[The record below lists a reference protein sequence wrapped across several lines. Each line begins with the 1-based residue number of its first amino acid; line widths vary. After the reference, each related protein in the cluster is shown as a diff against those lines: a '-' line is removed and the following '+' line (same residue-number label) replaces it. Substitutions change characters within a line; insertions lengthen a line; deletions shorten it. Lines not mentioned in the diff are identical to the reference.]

1 MICFTS
7 NPSIFSSI
15 PIYSSI
21 SSITNNPNCVLFSMA
36 PANTV
41 SGYYDI
47 RKFIITANNI
57 LQHSG
62 TNIGSGISYI
72 DPMVSNIIFETPDFD
87 KDLAGCIDYDV
98 NLWISMMLIMIHAYE
113 GYEVIIEYGTDEL
126 SLNVVESLIKIIQEK
141 YQYNCVIINDIDDL
155 YGYKESSFGPI
166 GLMKLDEERKKFQEL
181 FITNPRLFEG
191 INI

>member
-113 GYEVIIEYGTDEL
+113 GYEVIIAGAGLAAHLPGVIASMTVLPVTLKQSLPATAKTTVWAYTDGGMNTEMNRRHIRSKTFL
-126 SLNVVESLIKIIQEK
+126 SSRLSSL
-141 YQYNCVIINDIDDL
+141 
-155 YGYKESSFGPI
+155 
-166 GLMKLDEERKKFQEL
+166 LDS
-181 FITNPRLFEG
+181 PVG
-191 INI
+191 MMAW